1 MTDYLTFSS
10 NSLAFRAEQALL
22 AAGMTVAVVPRPP
35 GMVGRCAL
43 ALKLPPGSLEAAR
56 GLLAARHIPIL
67 KAHALTA

>member
-22 AAGMTVAVVPRPP
+22 AAGMAVAVVPRPP

-43 ALKLPPGSLEAAR
+43 ALKLPPGCLEGAQR
-56 GLLAARHIPIL
+56 LLAARRIPIL
-67 KAHALTA
+67 KIHALTA